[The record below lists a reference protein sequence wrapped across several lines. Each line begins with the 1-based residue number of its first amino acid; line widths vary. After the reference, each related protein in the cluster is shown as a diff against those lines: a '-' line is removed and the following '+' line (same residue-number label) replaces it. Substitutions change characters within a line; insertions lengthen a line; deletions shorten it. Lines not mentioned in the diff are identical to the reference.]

1 MKNQKIIFILVGAFC
16 VFALIAGIYTQ
27 FFVGNKGSDYTQ
39 NPTDNISGDS
49 RPKTQ
54 EEIKNQLKSLFT
66 NDFINNS
73 TYEVQKANDSKDIV
87 YSAYDIQ
94 KKEELY
100 EVDIHLPVI
109 NISGDVP
116 ASFNKITQSVFAD
129 EASKILNKK
138 YTEKVIYDVNYISY
152 INDNIL
158 SLAIKSTL
166 KRGNNPQREIIQTY
180 NYNLETG
187 EKVELVDVLTKRNIV
202 QSECQNKINQVVSK
216 AQEEAQILVK
226 SGYQVY
232 NRDLSNSIYQL
243 SNISNFFLG
252 STGELYIIFAYTQI
266 KPKGRRYNKCR
277 HSKTMKNSRK
287 GSRPKEL
294 LKPF

>member
-27 FFVGNKGSDYTQ
+27 FFVGNKGNDYTQ

-94 KKEELY
+94 KNVEWY

-252 STGELYIIFAYTQI
+252 STGELYIIFAYGNQNFTAEMDVVL
-266 KPKGRRYNKCR
+266 Y
-277 HSKTMKNSRK
+277 
-287 GSRPKEL
+287 E
-294 LKPF
+294 

>member
-16 VFALIAGIYTQ
+16 IFALIAGIYTQ

-216 AQEEAQILVK
+216 AQEKAQILVK

-252 STGELYIIFAYTQI
+252 STGELYIIFAYGNQNFTAEMDVVL
-266 KPKGRRYNKCR
+266 Y
-277 HSKTMKNSRK
+277 
-287 GSRPKEL
+287 E
-294 LKPF
+294 

>member
-138 YTEKVIYDVNYISY
+138 KEK
-152 INDNIL
+152 
-158 SLAIKSTL
+158 
-166 KRGNNPQREIIQTY
+166 
-180 NYNLETG
+180 
-187 EKVELVDVLTKRNIV
+187 
-202 QSECQNKINQVVSK
+202 
-216 AQEEAQILVK
+216 
-226 SGYQVY
+226 
-232 NRDLSNSIYQL
+232 
-243 SNISNFFLG
+243 
-252 STGELYIIFAYTQI
+252 
-266 KPKGRRYNKCR
+266 
-277 HSKTMKNSRK
+277 
-287 GSRPKEL
+287 
-294 LKPF
+294 

>member
-252 STGELYIIFAYTQI
+252 STGELYIIFAYGNQNFTAEMDVVV
-266 KPKGRRYNKCR
+266 Y
-277 HSKTMKNSRK
+277 
-287 GSRPKEL
+287 E
-294 LKPF
+294 

>member
-27 FFVGNKGSDYTQ
+27 FFVGNKGSDYTK

-49 RPKTQ
+49 KPKTQ

-252 STGELYIIFAYTQI
+252 STGELYIIFAYGNQNFTAEMDVVL
-266 KPKGRRYNKCR
+266 Y
-277 HSKTMKNSRK
+277 
-287 GSRPKEL
+287 E
-294 LKPF
+294 

>member
-129 EASKILNKK
+129 EAAKILNKK

-252 STGELYIIFAYTQI
+252 STGELYIIFAYGNQNFTAEMDVVL
-266 KPKGRRYNKCR
+266 Y
-277 HSKTMKNSRK
+277 
-287 GSRPKEL
+287 E
-294 LKPF
+294 

>member
-27 FFVGNKGSDYTQ
+27 FFVGNKGSDYTK

-49 RPKTQ
+49 KPKTQ

-100 EVDIHLPVI
+100 EVDIHIPVI

-216 AQEEAQILVK
+216 AQEEAQILVE

-252 STGELYIIFAYTQI
+252 STGELYIIFAYGNQNFTAEMDVVL
-266 KPKGRRYNKCR
+266 Y
-277 HSKTMKNSRK
+277 
-287 GSRPKEL
+287 E
-294 LKPF
+294 

>member
-54 EEIKNQLKSLFT
+54 EEIKNQLKNLFT

-252 STGELYIIFAYTQI
+252 STGELYIIFAYGNQNFTAEMDVVL
-266 KPKGRRYNKCR
+266 Y
-277 HSKTMKNSRK
+277 
-287 GSRPKEL
+287 E
-294 LKPF
+294 

>member
-1 MKNQKIIFILVGAFC
+1 MNNQKIIFILVGAFC

-252 STGELYIIFAYTQI
+252 STGELYIIFAYGNQNFTAEMDVVL
-266 KPKGRRYNKCR
+266 Y
-277 HSKTMKNSRK
+277 
-287 GSRPKEL
+287 E
-294 LKPF
+294 